1 VVQDAEAIGKQ
12 MTDTN
17 HADCLIVGAGI
28 AGLVAGR
35 SLRGRGLSVLIV
47 DKGRG
52 VGGRLA
58 TRGFEG
64 GRFDYGAQFFTVRN
78 PAFRPLVDEWLA
90 AGIVT
95 SWSEGFVLPDGK
107 LKNTG
112 EVHYR
117 GAGGMRMIAKHLA
130 QNLEVHSQVEVTA
143 ISMEKGRWK
152 VLDASG
158 RVFTGKSLILTPP
171 VPQSLALLKTGN
183 VPLEKSVQ
191 GELSRFSYNPCIAVM
206 AILHG
211 KSRIPSPGGIWF
223 SGEPLAWVADNTQ
236 KGICAEAGA
245 GSSITLHAGP
255 AFSRAHWNDA
265 TQTAGFLLQRAAPWL
280 GARVK
285 HFQTHRWR
293 FSQPTH
299 IHDEPALSVHCP
311 EQLVFAGDA
320 FGGPRVEG
328 ATLSG
333 LAAAA
338 CV

>member
-1 VVQDAEAIGKQ
+1 
-12 MTDTN
+12 MTITN
-17 HADCLIVGAGI
+17 HADCVIVGAGI

-35 SLRGRGLSVLIV
+35 TLHARGISLVIV

-58 TRGFEG
+58 TRSFEG

-78 PAFRPLVDEWLA
+78 PAFRPLVDEWLS

-95 SWSEGFVLPDGK
+95 PWSDGFVLPDGK

-117 GAGGMRMIAKHLA
+117 GVGGMRMIAKHLA
-130 QNLEVHSQVEVTA
+130 HNLDVRSQIEVTA
-143 ISMEKGRWK
+143 ISIEKGRWK

-158 RVFTGKSLILTPP
+158 NAFLGKSLILTPP
-171 VPQSLALLKTGN
+171 VPQSLALLNAGN
-183 VPLEKSVQ
+183 VPLAKSVQ
-191 GELSRFSYNPCIAVM
+191 RELSMFTYNPCIAVM
-206 AILHG
+206 AGLHG
-211 KSRIPSPGGIWF
+211 PSRIPSPGGIWF

-236 KGICAEAGA
+236 KGICPGAGA

-255 AFSRAHWNDA
+255 DFSRAHWDDA
-265 TQTAGFLLQRAAPWL
+265 TRTAGFLLQKVAPWL

-299 IHDEPALSVHCP
+299 IHNEPALSVHCP

>member
-1 VVQDAEAIGKQ
+1 MQFMTPGQRKQ
-12 MTDTN
+12 MTLTN
-17 HADCLIVGAGI
+17 HADCVIVGAGI

-35 SLRGRGLSVLIV
+35 SLHARGLSVLIV

-58 TRGFEG
+58 TQSFEG
-64 GRFDYGAQFFTVRN
+64 GRFDCGAQFFTIRN
-78 PAFRPLVDEWLA
+78 PAFRPLVDEWLE

-95 SWSEGFVLPDGK
+95 PWSEGFVLPDGK

-117 GAGGMRMIAKHLA
+117 GVGGMRMIAKHLA
-130 QNLEVHSQVEVTA
+130 HNLDVRSQIEVTA
-143 ISMEKGRWK
+143 ISIEKGIWK
-152 VLDASG
+152 VLVASG
-158 RVFTGKSLILTPP
+158 NVFTGKVLILTPP
-171 VPQSLALLKTGN
+171 VPQSLALLNAGN

-191 GELSRFSYNPCIAVM
+191 GELSRFTYNPCIAVM
-206 AILHG
+206 AMLAG
-211 KSRIPSPGGIWF
+211 PSRIPSPGGIWL
-223 SGEPLAWVADNTQ
+223 SGEPVAWVADNTQ

-255 AFSRAHWNDA
+255 DFSRAHWDHA
-265 TQTAGFLLQRAAPWL
+265 TRTAGFLLQKAAPWL

-299 IHDEPALSVHCP
+299 IHDDLVLSVHRP
-311 EQLVFAGDA
+311 APLILAGDA

-338 CV
+338 CL